1 MQKTLILA
9 HRGLVTEYQENSL
22 PAIKAAAESP
32 YCDGTEFDVFLT
44 KDQKVV
50 LFHDENPKRLTG
62 VDGNIYDMTWPE
74 LQKIAL
80 MDEIEVDGGLRKYAK
95 TEKICLLTDVLE
107 ELRGK
112 DVFLDIELKAYNVS
126 WGKRKIGRE
135 VARIVR
141 QFGMEEQCVLTSFNF
156 FMTFDAEWAYPH
168 IHTAFAYDDNI
179 PLPGKWLNRI
189 LESNFLGKL
198 VRSSMVI
205 AEHTLLDD
213 DTIAQFAAR
222 HMRTGTFTLFPLMP
236 KELPVSLVAEHTDI
250 LRRLAKQG
258 VGWVE
263 TDHPELAH
271 RVLHG

>member
-1 MQKTLILA
+1 
-9 HRGLVTEYQENSL
+9 
-22 PAIKAAAESP
+22 
-32 YCDGTEFDVFLT
+32 
-44 KDQKVV
+44 
-50 LFHDENPKRLTG
+50 
-62 VDGNIYDMTWPE
+62 
-74 LQKIAL
+74 
-80 MDEIEVDGGLRKYAK
+80 
-95 TEKICLLTDVLE
+95 
-107 ELRGK
+107 
-112 DVFLDIELKAYNVS
+112 
-126 WGKRKIGRE
+126 
-135 VARIVR
+135 
-141 QFGMEEQCVLTSFNF
+141 